1 MTQEELQKTISTLA
15 DGAPVEHAGTL
26 DDPIPQQLLYA
37 KTGKDGIKK
46 IYTVAAGV
54 TIGGGGV
61 TTNIGNATD
70 TDKGVTFL
78 SDAIDSDAAAAD
90 GFTAATPKAVK
101 TALEEAKTY
110 ANNKTV
116 GDATDK
122 VKGIVTLTDATDD
135 TSNAATGTKAATPLA
150 VNKVQVEL
158 TTLTG
163 TVTDIKTKQGE
174 LTSLTTNAKDTLVN
188 AINEVNG
195 KQLTVNDATDTIK
208 GINKLSDALDSDLN
222 AATGITAATP
232 LAVKTVND
240 KLGNLDSL
248 TTTAKTTLVDAI
260 NEVKATGGTGGS
272 IAYVI
277 TPEITSP
284 TNGAQDISTKGLTV
298 IGTGYEN
305 VFASDLRK
313 HRVFELAK
321 SSSFSSVAQTKNVDA
336 DSVTFD
342 GLLEAQT
349 KYYVRIKDVSQ
360 KGRESAWSPVVS
372 FTTSEAIHANTPTI
386 TLKGYADSPSDIGSG
401 LTIEASEYSVSESQ
415 SDTHK
420 ATSWSIAANGR
431 TNVWESLNDSTHK
444 TSITVPKGTL
454 QKDTAYTLTVIYHST
469 NFADSAPAV
478 KQFTTSNDFGTV
490 QPPVVTI
497 TGGNT
502 NVSETPTISGGV
514 FSNTREPDTHAA
526 TEIKVLLS
534 ENMSP
539 VWEHT
544 ENSAATSLVVPK
556 GKLQSG
562 KQYKVQLRYKGTNFG
577 WSQWGETTF
586 TTTTSFI
593 KYNYIGIPGTST
605 FGVGLAEEKD
615 YKAVN
620 LVPCEGT
627 EDPKD
632 FQYGLY
638 GFCYEYP
645 DLQVIPKDQAIDQGG
660 VAMKWIP
667 KFYIKQLQ
675 KNEGTVNLNDSE
687 LEALLPYVEVTKEQM
702 KEAQRRSPHNALVVA
717 PADKFTNEADAN
729 AHGFYLMRGFVDGG
743 KEYNGFFIAN
753 TLTLM
758 GGFSYDVTNKYA
770 HLLGNTL
777 LDIHNNQNLLRG
789 STNISTGYEEYWPA
803 KSSQTNHKSNFIE
816 TLNNTSWQ
824 CCSVFAWAVISILSL
839 IQGQYATST
848 SECAWYDPSLVK
860 NFPKGIN
867 NGGTRDTDDASVTIT
882 PAITENTGSV
892 FVTKNAYPKTTHNG
906 SITGITNVNGWLEQL
921 LIGSWGGGLH
931 LLKKSDSIYDINVD
945 NVNDKGAS
953 YYEKKDISRISPEWG
968 GDKSSLPDLAGND
981 KDFFGIFSFGGNSSN
996 NSNEFGG
1003 DLHYSITGNSAVTTS
1018 YSWNQ
1023 FSTAGIFNR
1032 GSRYWIS
1039 LHSYCGFRA
1048 MAYPSGRTV
1057 SGGSSGG
1064 GYRVES
1070 IADGDTLEDI
1080 VEV

>member
-1 MTQEELQKTISTLA
+1 MTQEELQKTVSTLA
-15 DGAPVEHAGTL
+15 DGTPVQHAGTL

-46 IYTVAAGV
+46 IYTVAAGI

-61 TTNIGNATD
+61 ITNINNATD

-116 GDATDK
+116 GDATDT

-163 TVTDIKTKQGE
+163 TVNTIKNNQGE
-174 LTSLTTNAKDTLVN
+174 LTSLTTTAKDSLVN
-188 AINEVNG
+188 AINEVNA
-195 KQLTVNDATDTIK
+195 KQGNGGTTVDATDTVK
-208 GINKLSDALDSDLN
+208 GISKLSDAVDSDLN
-222 AATGITAATP
+222 AAIGITAATP

-248 TTTAKTTLVDAI
+248 TTTAKNTLVDAI
-260 NEVKATGGTGGS
+260 NEVKATGGTGGT
-272 IAYVI
+272 IPYVV

-284 TNGAQDISTKGLTV
+284 TNGAQDVSTKGLTV
-298 IGTGYEN
+298 VGTGYEN
-305 VFASDLRK
+305 VFAGDLRK

-321 SSSFSSVAQTKNVDA
+321 SSSFSTVAQTKSVDA

-342 GLLEAQT
+342 GLLDAQT

-360 KGRESAWSPVVS
+360 KGRESAWSAVVS

-401 LTIEASEYSVSESQ
+401 LTIEASPYSVSESQ

-544 ENSAATSLVVPK
+544 ENSAVTSLVVPK

-586 TTTTSFI
+586 TTSTSFI

-615 YKAVN
+615 YKAVQ
-620 LVPCEGT
+620 LEPAEKCL
-627 EDPKD
+627 DPTD

-638 GFCYEYP
+638 VRGDETRE
-645 DLQVIPKDQAIDQGG
+645 GS
-660 VAMKWIP
+660 VALKWIP

-675 KNEGTVNLNDSE
+675 KNQGFNNLSDSE
-687 LEALLPYVEVTKEQM
+687 LDDLLPYVDVTKEQM

-717 PADKFTNEADAN
+717 PADRFTDEADAN
-729 AHGFYLMRGFVDGG
+729 AHGFYLMRGFIDGG

-753 TLTLM
+753 TLTCFESVYNGNLC
-758 GGFSYDVTNKYA
+758 
-770 HLLGNTL
+770 LGKK
-777 LDIHNNQNLLRG
+777 NLNANVLNGANLILRG
-789 STNISTGYEEYWPA
+789 NSNIISVGSSQIYWPSFSEA
-803 KSSQTNHKSNFIE
+803 TNFKGNFVS
-816 TLNNTSWQ
+816 TLKDSKYQ
-824 CCSVFAWAVISILSL
+824 CCSIYAWAVISILSL
-839 IQGQYATST
+839 IQGQYVTDT
-848 SECAWYDPSLVK
+848 NECAWYDSTLVT

-867 NGGTRDTDDASVTIT
+867 SSGAKDVNDSTVTIT
-882 PAITENTGSV
+882 PVVNDNQGSV
-892 FVTKNAYPKTTHNG
+892 FVTEAAYNKTTHNG
-906 SITGITNVNGWLEQL
+906 SITGITNVNGWLWQL
-921 LIGSWGGGLH
+921 LIGSWGDGSKM
-931 LLKKSDSIYDINVD
+931 LKRSASIYDITYDNVD
-945 NVNDKGAS
+945 NSSAP
-953 YYEKKDISRISPEWG
+953 YYETKNVSRISGQWG
-968 GDKSSLPDLAGND
+968 GTKSSLPDLAGDD
-981 KDFFGIFSFGGNSSN
+981 KDFFGIYAFGGNTSR
-996 NSNEFGG
+996 NSNEFGMDG
-1003 DLHYSITGNSAVTTS
+1003 HYRSSSWTAVIVGCRWYSSDDAGVFHRDCSDWTGSS
-1018 YSWNQ
+1018 SHY
-1023 FSTAGIFNR
+1023 
-1032 GSRYWIS
+1032 
-1039 LHSYCGFRA
+1039 GFRA
-1048 MAYPSGRTV
+1048 MAYPRN
-1057 SGGSSGG
+1057 
-1064 GYRVES
+1064 
-1070 IADGDTLEDI
+1070 A
-1080 VEV
+1080 